1 MQNTEISLVL
11 EILPCLLKK
20 AEEYC
25 QALKPGYSETD
36 LETLRQ
42 HLLRNVKQI
51 NALD

>member
-1 MQNTEISLVL
+1 MQNTDISLVL
-11 EILPCLLKK
+11 EILPCLLKE

-25 QALKPGYSETD
+25 QALKPRYCETD

-42 HLLRNVKQI
+42 YLLRNVNQI